1 MASDTV
7 PNESVDHRDVLAH
20 QKFASFLSSQ
30 ASHESA
36 NVVNLSV
43 SEAKNFFRIFVF
55 VLINSKDGVLL
66 GNFGLDSRE
75 ISFVVDFNTDI
86 RLGHA
91 SSFESSDGQVP
102 SPVVMPFVKMTS
114 IIFSI
119 GSFLFSVDRTHV
131 VNLN

>member
-1 MASDTV
+1 MASDAV

-55 VLINSKDGVLL
+55 VLINAIFGVDQNEDKYSK
-66 GNFGLDSRE
+66 E
-75 ISFVVDFNTDI
+75 ILRFDQLQRWRSAWQL
-86 RLGHA
+86 RL
-91 SSFESSDGQVP
+91 
-102 SPVVMPFVKMTS
+102 
-114 IIFSI
+114 
-119 GSFLFSVDRTHV
+119 R
-131 VNLN
+131 